1 MGVYIRPQ
9 VVTKETDLSQIT
21 TVTSTT
27 TFAMVIDTAK
37 GPVGPNYVTDQQTF
51 ISMYGKPNP
60 QQSLSSYAVISI
72 LKSGAPI
79 WVNRV
84 VNGSTYS
91 ILKLTATNSAV
102 ATADAIGDPTAYSFG
117 EGEVLV
123 FYPIGPGSGYSD
135 IAVSVTNVS
144 EDGRDFTVV
153 VYNTVNLNVPIE
165 SWDVSLDFK
174 TSRSGT
180 QMEVETYINAVSDYI
195 RVFTNPANS
204 EVTKLTAPAGAAS
217 KVAFAA
223 GSDGTA
229 VGDSQIV
236 EGWQVFNNT
245 KKYSDINTLVN
256 GGYTTVAVQQAMSGV
271 ATTRG
276 DSVSILDIPQLQAKA
291 TEAVEYRSSTNITNS
306 YCAFY
311 TPYYKYYDRWNDRTL
326 YVPPSG
332 GVAAV
337 YAYTDD
343 NTEQWFAPAGV
354 TRGVISEAQDVAE
367 DYTDS
372 ELDLLY
378 SNQINPIV
386 KDPQY
391 GIMVWG
397 QKTTQ
402 PFTSVLSHVNVRRLV
417 NTIEKSA
424 ATAAKVLL
432 FEFNDEI
439 TRRRL
444 KGMMDEFLED
454 IQGRRGLYAFNVVC
468 NETNNTSYVIAN
480 SQMICDITL
489 QPTIAAEVIILNF
502 ILTNTGAD
510 VTELVTNV

>member
-21 TVTSTT
+21 TITSTT

-37 GPVGPNYVTDQQTF
+37 GPVGPNYVTDQQSF
-51 ISMYGKPNP
+51 ISTYGQPNP
-60 QQSLSSYAVISI
+60 QLSMSSYAVISI
-72 LKSGAPI
+72 LKAGAPV

-84 VNGSTYS
+84 VNGATYS
-91 ILKLTATNSAV
+91 ILTLAATNSVIA
-102 ATADAIGDPTAYSFG
+102 AGEAIADPTAF
-117 EGEVLV
+117 EFNQEVLV

-153 VYNTVNLNVPIE
+153 VYNKVNLNVPIE

-174 TSRSGT
+174 TSRNGT

-195 RVFTNPANS
+195 RVYTNPANS
-204 EVTKLTAPAGAAS
+204 SETKLTAPASDPS
-217 KVAFAA
+217 KTAFTA
-223 GSDGTA
+223 GGDGSA

-236 EGWQVFNNT
+236 AGWEVFNNT

-256 GGYTTVAVQQAMSGV
+256 GGYTTVAVQQSMSEV
-271 ATTRG
+271 ATSRA
-276 DSVSILDIPQLQAKA
+276 DSVAILDIPQLQAGA
-291 TEAVEYRSSTNITNS
+291 TKAVEYRQSANITNS

-326 YVPPSG
+326 EIPPSG

-391 GIMVWG
+391 GILVWG

-417 NTIEKSA
+417 NVIEKSA

-444 KGMMDEFLED
+444 KGMLDEFLED
-454 IQGRRGLYAFNVVC
+454 IQSRRGLYGFNVVC
-468 NETNNTSYVIAN
+468 NETNNTPYVIAN
-480 SQMICDITL
+480 SQLICDVTL